1 MRPPSHGL
9 EQLSRIRTAWRAA
22 GVNES
27 GLAIVGRGNRGG
39 RYRKPC
45 GCCLGAHR
53 DMSANNICS
62 VEEVGLPRVRR
73 AGRFTNG

>member
-9 EQLSRIRTAWRAA
+9 ERLSRIRTAWRAA

-27 GLAIVGRGNRGG
+27 ALAIVGRGNRGG

-62 VEEVGLPRVRR
+62 VEEVGLPRVWR
-73 AGRFTNG
+73 AGRFTNR